1 MLMEQE
7 PIYALKARDQ
17 VSPIF
22 ESPLGL
28 FHPERMGDLL
38 EEKYRDRPYVA

>member
-1 MLMEQE
+1 MEKC
-7 PIYALKARDQ
+7 PVYVLATNDG

-28 FHPERMGDLL
+28 FDPASMGAHARGPL
-38 EEKYRDRPYVA
+38 RHSRSAC

>member
-1 MLMEQE
+1 MEKC
-7 PIYALKARDQ
+7 PIYVLATNDG

-28 FHPERMGDLL
+28 FDPVIHGPRCS
-38 EEKYRDRPYVA
+38 RTATASRSAC